1 MNSYNI
7 GVIGHGY
14 VGESQSFAFSPSFN
28 VKVYDKDSSKS
39 THKLDD
45 VLDSDFIFVCV
56 PTPMKSD
63 GSQDLSYVEDFF
75 NTAKKGPIYIIKST
89 IIPGTTNILCKK
101 FKQLKIIF
109 SPEFLTERTAKLDIL
124 TQTRIIL
131 GGNKS
136 LTSKV
141 RKIYNIRFKNKTIIE
156 TDSLT
161 AEYIKYMNNT
171 FFASKV
177 SIMNE
182 FYRFANHLGV
192 NWETALYGFVSD
204 QRIGDSHLD
213 VPGPDGKLGFGGTCF
228 PKDINAFISLAKKN
242 NINMNVLEAAWK
254 TNLEVRPERDWEN
267 LKGRAVSDD

>member
-1 MNSYNI
+1 MKNYKLGI
-7 GVIGHGY
+7 IGHGY
-14 VGESQSFAFSPSFN
+14 VGESQSFAFSPSFD
-28 VKVYDKDSSKS
+28 VRVYDKDSLKS
-39 THKLDD
+39 THSLNE

-56 PTPMKSD
+56 PTPMKKD
-63 GSQDLSYVEDFF
+63 GSQDLSFVESFF
-75 NTAKKGPIYIIKST
+75 KTAKDGPIYIIKST
-89 IIPGTTNILCKK
+89 IIPGTTNLLNEK
-101 FKQLKIIF
+101 FKNLKIVF

-131 GGNKS
+131 GGDKN

-141 RKIYNIRFKNKTIIE
+141 RKIYDIRFKNKTIIE

-182 FYRFANHLGV
+182 FYRLANHLGV
-192 NWETALYGFVSD
+192 DWETALYGFVSD
-204 QRIGDSHLD
+204 QRIGDSHLN

-228 PKDINAFISLAKKN
+228 PKDINAFISFAKKN
-242 NINMNVLEAAWK
+242 NVNMNVLEAAWK

-267 LKGRAVSDD
+267 LKGRAVSDE